1 MHMSVTSPDQIH
13 HQTASVIT
21 ENLQADGYQAT
32 VKNTEGHQVF
42 TQTPELKRIGAE
54 PGSGDFSAQDAIRVI
69 TEDLQDSSAGHYRM
83 VGGKGARGIRML
95 IKRKLGL
102 KA

>member
-1 MHMSVTSPDQIH
+1 MSVTSPDQIH

-21 ENLQADGYQAT
+21 EKLQSA
-32 VKNTEGHQVF
+32 GHQTTVENVKGHKVF

-54 PGSGDFSAQDAIRVI
+54 PGSGDFSAQDAIRII

-95 IKRKLGL
+95 IKRKMGL

>member
-1 MHMSVTSPDQIH
+1 MSVTSPDQIH

-21 ENLQADGYQAT
+21 ENLQSAGHQEAT
-32 VKNTEGHQVF
+32 VENVKGNQVF

-69 TEDLQDSSAGHYRM
+69 TEDFQDSSAGHHRM
-83 VGGKGARGIRML
+83 VGGKGVRGIRML